1 MEMNSKVF
9 FRINSFHVDKHDVNC
24 IFIDQTE
31 INFSWKLWVA
41 YEPQLKTFLRKLV
54 KNSGKKTVYKKGAL
68 MVYHV
73 IYEPEELNGK
83 DG

>member
-9 FRINSFHVDKHDVNC
+9 FRINSFHVAKHDVNC

-54 KNSGKKTVYKKGAL
+54 KNSGKKTAYKKGAL

>member
-1 MEMNSKVF
+1 MKMNSKLF

-54 KNSGKKTVYKKGAL
+54 KNSGKKTAYKKGAL

>member
-9 FRINSFHVDKHDVNC
+9 FRINSFDVDKHDVNC

-54 KNSGKKTVYKKGAL
+54 KNSGKKTAYKKGAL